1 MNKDIIIGADKN
13 WISMSGPEND
23 VVLTSRVRLARNIEK
38 MRFPNWADDKMRIEI
53 LNLVKKAFE
62 HKSLSNFKVYE
73 LDDISDIDKRYLS
86 EEYLIS
92 QEFLEPKAG
101 KAIAL
106 RDDRRI
112 CVMINEEDHLRIQ
125 CILPGLNIKKCY
137 QEALNVE
144 QLLGEQ
150 MDFAFSEKIGFLT
163 ACPTNVGTA
172 LRASALLHLPAV
184 VISQKMNNLTTML
197 MKVGVV
203 VRGAFGE
210 GTNVAGNLFQVSNH
224 ITLGKSED
232 EILENINSIILNIV
246 EKEKNA
252 RALLLGESREKIMDN
267 ASRAYGI
274 LTHAITL
281 TYEEAIE
288 LLSMI
293 RMGSDLGLITLNPDL
308 NFNEIMVSIRSSHI
322 AKMVGD
328 KLSESGECSE
338 RANLIRS
345 KLELNIIH

>member
-1 MNKDIIIGADKN
+1 MNRDIILDTGEN
-13 WISMSGPEND
+13 WMSVSGPENNI
-23 VVLTSRVRLARNIEK
+23 VLTSRVRLARNIAK
-38 MRFPNWADDKMRIEI
+38 MPFPNWADENKRVEI
-53 LNLVKKAFE
+53 LNVVKKAFKE
-62 HKSLSNFKVYE
+62 GDLSNFKVYK
-73 LDDISDIDKRYLS
+73 LDDISDIDKMYLS

-92 QEFLEPKAG
+92 HDFLEPRVG
-101 KAIAL
+101 RAIAL
-106 RDDRRI
+106 RDDRHV
-112 CVMINEEDHLRIQ
+112 CVMINEEDHMRIQ

-137 QEALNVE
+137 QETFGVE
-144 QLLGEQ
+144 QLLEQ
-150 MDFAFSEKIGFLT
+150 GMEFAFSEKIGFLT

-172 LRASALLHLPAV
+172 LRASALLHLPAM

-246 EKEKNA
+246 EKEKNT
-252 RALLLGESREKIMDN
+252 RSLLLSESKEKIMDN

-293 RMGSDLGLITLNPDL
+293 RMGSDLGLITLTPDL
-308 NFNEIMVSIRSSHI
+308 NFNEIMISIRSSHI
-322 AKMVGD
+322 AKIAGS
-328 KLSESGECSE
+328 KLSDGEECSA
-338 RANLIRS
+338 RADFIRS
-345 KLELNIIH
+345 KLELNKIH

>member
-1 MNKDIIIGADKN
+1 MSKDIILDAGEN
-13 WISMSGPEND
+13 WISISGPEND

-38 MRFPNWADDKMRIEI
+38 MPFPNWANDEQRIEI
-53 LNLVKKAFE
+53 LNLVKKAFGY
-62 HKSLSNFKVYE
+62 KSLSNFKVYE
-73 LDDISDIDKRYLS
+73 LNDISDIDKRYLS

-92 QEFLEPKAG
+92 YEFLESKIG
-101 KAIAL
+101 RAIAL
-106 RDDRRI
+106 RDDKQV

-137 QEALNVE
+137 QEAFSAE
-144 QLLGEQ
+144 QLLEEQ
-150 MDFAFSEKIGFLT
+150 IEFAFSEKIGFLT

-172 LRASALLHLPAV
+172 LRASALLHLPAM

-232 EILENINSIILNIV
+232 EILENINSIILNVV

-252 RALLLGESREKIMDN
+252 RSLLLSESKEKIMDN

-293 RMGSDLGLITLNPDL
+293 RMGSDLNLITLSPDL
-308 NFNEIMVSIRSSHI
+308 NFNEIMISIRSSHI
-322 AKMVGD
+322 SKMVGS
-328 KLSESGECSE
+328 KLGESEECSA
-338 RANLIRS
+338 RANFIRS
-345 KLELNIIH
+345 KLELNKIH

>member
-1 MNKDIIIGADKN
+1 MFGADTS
-13 WISMSGPEND
+13 WMSMPGPEND
-23 VVLTSRVRLARNIEK
+23 IVLTSRIRLARNIDR
-38 MRFPNWADDKMRIEI
+38 MQFPNWADDEKRIEI
-53 LNLVKKAFE
+53 LNRVKKVFGY
-62 HKSLSNFKVYE
+62 KNLSNFKLYE
-73 LDDISDIDKRYLS
+73 LSEVSEIDKRYLS

-92 QEFLEPKAG
+92 QELLEPKAG
-101 KAIAL
+101 RAIVL
-106 RDDRRI
+106 RNDGQV
-112 CVMINEEDHLRIQ
+112 CVMVNEEDHLRIQ
-125 CILPGLNIKKCY
+125 CLLPGLNIKKCY
-137 QEALNVE
+137 VEALGVE
-144 QLLGEQ
+144 QLLEERLS
-150 MDFAFSEKIGFLT
+150 FAFSEKIGFLT

-172 LRASALLHLPAV
+172 LRASALLHLPAM
-184 VISQKMNNLTTML
+184 VISQKITNLTTML

-210 GTNVAGNLFQVSNH
+210 GTNVAGNLFQISNY

-232 EILENINSIILNIV
+232 EIIENISSIILNVI

-252 RALLLGESREKIMDN
+252 RTILLNESREKIMDN

-293 RMGSDLGLITLNPDL
+293 RMGSDLGLIALSPDF

-322 AKMVGD
+322 AKMVGGELNE
-328 KLSESGECSE
+328 KQECSE

-345 KLELNIIH
+345 KLELNRIH